1 MTDATAPTVVLTQ
14 LDALH
19 DALYDPDRSMLHV
32 APGAIGGAEGTG
44 LHPTRETALDALRR
58 LQLGDDATAADELAA
73 VCDLQY
79 RGAAHDGRP
88 WAGTFKVMAEHPDPP
103 TTGGWEWVHWD
114 PNWRQFLGAALAQI
128 TATHGDRLPDTL
140 RRRCEDACATAVRGE
155 PDGRIAEDYTNPALL
170 HAWLAAHVGDDHG
183 TDVARRQLARLR
195 AAGDVDEYNSPT
207 YDGVDLW
214 AAALWQAFPPDDVFA
229 TGGAEIAAAI
239 GRRLSQVYHPGLGV
253 ICGPYVRA
261 YGVDL
266 RASVALGALWLLLAG
281 AARDDVLPPVLDAAA
296 DHVHDLFF
304 LPAFTALAG
313 YVTPH
318 LHVTPV
324 ERTRRHEQ
332 RVDDVRAVH
341 VLTPDSA
348 VGAETGRRPT
358 TAHHQ
363 YVPVT
368 AHWRDPVGG
377 ATAHCA
383 LQCGFTTA
391 GVDAVHDDDTTVRF
405 RAVAFENAGAVALF
419 VHTSDGAAVDG
430 STVTVGAGTLAFD
443 AAPAVQR
450 TPVVGGER
458 IECRWDRAEVSG
470 VLTVSLPQVAT
481 LTG

>member
-1 MTDATAPTVVLTQ
+1 VTVPDPVTAVLAQ
-14 LDALH
+14 LDALR
-19 DALYDPDRSMLHV
+19 DTLYDPDRAMLHV
-32 APGAIGGAEGTG
+32 APGAIGGATGTG

-58 LQLGDDATAADELAA
+58 LQLGDDTTAAVELAA

-79 RGAAHDGRP
+79 RDAAHDGRP

-103 TTGGWEWVHWD
+103 ASGGWEWVHWD
-114 PNWRQFLGAALAQI
+114 PNWRQFLGAVLAQ
-128 TATHGDRLPDTL
+128 TMATHGDRLPDAL
-140 RRRCEDACATAVRGE
+140 RRRGADACAAAVRGE

-170 HAWLAAHVGDDHG
+170 HAWLRAHVGDDAGDDRG
-183 TDVARRQLARLR
+183 TDAAHRQLARLR

-253 ICGPYVRA
+253 VCGPYVRA

-266 RASVALGALWLLLAG
+266 RASVTLGALWLLLAG
-281 AARDDVLPPVLDAAA
+281 APRDDVLPPTLDAAT

-304 LPAFTALAG
+304 LPAFTELAG

-318 LHVTPV
+318 LHVQPV
-324 ERTRRHEQ
+324 ARTRRHEQ
-332 RVDDVRAVH
+332 RFGDVHAVH
-341 VLTPDSA
+341 VLTPDTA
-348 VGAETGRRPT
+348 VGAESGRRPT

-377 ATAHCA
+377 GTVHCA

-391 GVDAVHDDDTTVRF
+391 GVDAVHDEDTTVRF
-405 RAVAFENAGAVALF
+405 RAVAFDDAGAVSLV
-419 VHTSDGAAVDG
+419 VHTSDGAVVDG
-430 STVTVGAGTLAFD
+430 STVTVGAATLDFD
-443 AAPAVQR
+443 AAPTVQR
-450 TPVVGGER
+450 SAAAGGER
-458 IECRWDRAEVSG
+458 IECRWERAVVSG
-470 VLTVSLPQVAT
+470 RLHLSLP
-481 LTG
+481 